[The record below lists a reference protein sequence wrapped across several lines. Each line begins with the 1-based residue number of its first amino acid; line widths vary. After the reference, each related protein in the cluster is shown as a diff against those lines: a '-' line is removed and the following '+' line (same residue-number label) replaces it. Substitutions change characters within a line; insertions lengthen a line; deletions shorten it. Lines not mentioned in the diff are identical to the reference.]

1 MWALVESLDQMAC
14 RWLGVGSS
22 STSHTRCLAST
33 YADHLRDLHQRC
45 IVAPH
50 FSVDVLGYSTVI
62 SNNHAQSITRSVSS
76 GRTPTGQQNHQSRD
90 GGPYNTNSSI
100 FANFNTTDPATGAN
114 ISRSEPD
121 WGMTKENPSP
131 RHMSSNFAQS
141 GVGTGVAT
149 GVTPDVEY
157 SINCAPPADELS
169 NISYILLD
177 QRFMDMDRVI
187 SLDDMMFSTNM
198 APSVNGAT
206 S

>member
-22 STSHTRCLAST
+22 STAHGRCLAST

-90 GGPYNTNSSI
+90 DGPFNTNPAI

-114 ISRSEPD
+114 ISRSEPH

-131 RHMSSNFAQS
+131 RHMTNAFVES
-141 GVGTGVAT
+141 GVGIGVAT

-169 NISYILLD
+169 NISYLLLD
-177 QRFMDMDRVI
+177 QRFIDMDRVI

-198 APSVNGAT
+198 AASVNGGT
-206 S
+206 G